1 MANAKIEFARRI
13 VAVITVVLGIALSG
27 FAETVENVRGS
38 QRESSKLVDIYY
50 DLNDTGGGTYYVEV
64 EVVGRTSD
72 VDASSFSGDVGE
84 GVSPGQ
90 NRRIVW
96 DAGADWPGNKGDVKA
111 VVTAIKGGKPNKVQL
126 WEGGPYWADRNIGAD
141 NPWDYGLYFWWG
153 DTKGHRPSGTTFNFT
168 FGSSNCS
175 TSGKNQDQLRS
186 EGWITSDDVL
196 APSHD
201 AAHVKWGGGWRM
213 PTYQELNTLCYNN
226 CDWAWTTTNGVNGY
240 VVRGRGNYA
249 SNSIFLPCAGYGDGT
264 SLDSSGSSGV
274 YWSSVPYSGNNRS
287 TYLSFY
293 SGGRITYNYYF
304 GGNLRYLG
312 CSVRP
317 VQSGTSGSATEA
329 ATDNSEWFFVDTT
342 DKPKPP
348 TLSAESA
355 DWSLGSIT
363 LRCEDSDTSGTAH
376 EYTLEY
382 KNTSGVWEEVDG
394 AKNKLATKGQDANG
408 QEVLIAKLTDNTFWS
423 RLGGLPPVEYRVKD
437 ENGRVS
443 EGCVTRNRF
452 LLSVGYSKFLTK
464 NTPKRGHYNDASEI
478 KSLCVN
484 RGEFLSENAHFRSN
498 ADATTEKV
506 RGEMSYFAARTKPGD
521 IFVFYI
527 ATHGGGY
534 DSKHNAL
541 LATYDGGYQ
550 VRDLLDDVRTFPS
563 SVAVINI
570 IMSCHSFALT
580 GSVNASERIN
590 QWLVVCGFG
599 QCLGN
604 VAWVTSCD
612 AQQSSYTYLDEEHS
626 RFGQSFIVNGFG
638 QGCADMKLYG
648 TEYEGGDKDG
658 FITIGELGRYS
669 KEFFK
674 GLSEDMP
681 SSVQLEND
689 GLIDRIVLGRRTGD
703 VAWSCPETPSSINA
717 SQGDMKIDISWSVVG
732 NATSY
737 RVYRYPLD
745 LPSEFKWIGISS
757 ESRYKDETATL
768 KKEYGYRIRA
778 VNPIGV
784 SDLSSVAIGTRG
796 TSKFIEFLNS
806 FFGITT
812 ASADEYDAMEK
823 TTAANGCRTVGECY
837 ELGIDPEDPND
848 DLKIAEFKMKDGK
861 PVITLNHTKDGS
873 GNSFEDRVKI
883 LGKAELTDA
892 EWQEV
897 PPEGNPAHRF
907 FKVGVEMP

>member
-1 MANAKIEFARRI
+1 MNKFVLAVVSIIVVMAKSAMAY
-13 VAVITVVLGIALSG
+13 SS
-27 FAETVENVRGS
+27 ETVGGYSWCYDINGNTATIRGNS
-38 QRESSKLVDIYY
+38 PWNRYPGVTPQP
-50 DLNDTGGGTYYVEV
+50 TGAMTIPS
-64 EVVGRTSD
+64 TL
-72 VDASSFSGDVGE
+72 
-84 GVSPGQ
+84 
-90 NRRIVW
+90 
-96 DAGADWPGNKGDVKA
+96 
-111 VVTAIKGGKPNKVQL
+111 GGKPVVQIGYDAFYNCNKMTHVAIPSTVTSIGETAFYGCSGL
-126 WEGGPYWADRNIGAD
+126 TSVAIPNTVTSIEESAFFGCSGLTNISMSSITYIGYMAFEGCRGLTSVTIPNSVTSICSSAFSGCSGLTSVRIPDSVPWIGSQAFNGCGGLKSIEIGKNVTGIYWGAFSGCGKLTRITIPSSVTNIDSFVFYNCVELARIDFDGKPPKVYTSTFNNVKDSAIGTYTVTHAAEWKVKID
-141 NPWDYGLYFWWG
+141 SNGYWYGL
-153 DTKGHRPSGTTFNFT
+153 KM
-168 FGSSNCS
+168 
-175 TSGKNQDQLRS
+175 Q
-186 EGWITSDDVL
+186 
-196 APSHD
+196 
-201 AAHVKWGGGWRM
+201 M
-213 PTYQELNTLCYNN
+213 QEPPPLTL
-226 CDWAWTTTNGVNGY
+226 T
-240 VVRGRGNYA
+240 
-249 SNSIFLPCAGYGDGT
+249 
-264 SLDSSGSSGV
+264 
-274 YWSSVPYSGNNRS
+274 
-287 TYLSFY
+287 
-293 SGGRITYNYYF
+293 
-304 GGNLRYLG
+304 
-312 CSVRP
+312 
-317 VQSGTSGSATEA
+317 
-329 ATDNSEWFFVDTT
+329 
-342 DKPKPP
+342 
-348 TLSAESA
+348 AESA

-363 LRCEDSDTSGTAH
+363 LRCEDGDLDGTAH

-382 KNTSGVWEEVDG
+382 KNASGVWEEVDG
-394 AKNKLATKGQDANG
+394 AKNKLATKGQDASG
-408 QEVLIAKLTDNTFWS
+408 QEVWVAKLTDPTFWS

-484 RGEFLSENAHFRSN
+484 RGEFLPENARFRSN

-506 RGEMSYFAARTKPGD
+506 RGEMSYFATRTKPGD
-521 IFVFYI
+521 VFVFYI

-534 DSKHNAL
+534 DSKHNAS

-550 VRDLLDDVRTFPS
+550 VKDLLDDVRAFPS
-563 SVAVINI
+563 GVAVVNI

-590 QWLVVCGFG
+590 QWLVACGFG

-612 AQQSSYTYLDEEHS
+612 AQQSSYTYLDEDHS

-648 TEYEGGDKDG
+648 TEYGGGDKDG

-717 SQGDMKIDISWSVVG
+717 SQGDMKIDISWAGVG

-737 RVYRYPLD
+737 RIYRYPLD
-745 LPSEFKWIGISS
+745 LPSEFKWVGISG

-784 SDLSSVAIGTRG
+784 SDLSSVAIGSRG

-823 TTAANGCRTVGECY
+823 TTAANGCRMVGECY
-837 ELGIDPEDPND
+837 ALGIDPEDPDD
-848 DLKIAEFKMKDGK
+848 DLKISDFEMKDGK
-861 PVITLNHTKDGS
+861 PVITLNHTEDGS
-873 GNSFEDRVKI
+873 GNSFLPRVKT
-883 LGKAELTDA
+883 LGKATLSDVE
-892 EWQEV
+892 EWREV
-897 PPEGNPAHRF
+897 PEEGDQTMHF
-907 FKVGVEMP
+907 FKVQVEMP